1 MYNKVKSKCTWVVQ
15 YIKKARST
23 IYIVQ
28 RAIYKIQSRYLVY
41 SLPLMQHSAL
51 ANEEQGRQDGN
62 IRWDEKQT

>member
-1 MYNKVKSKCTWVVQ
+1 MYLVSAVYKNTKYKIQ
-15 YIKKARST
+15 ST
-23 IYIVQ
+23 
-28 RAIYKIQSRYLVY
+28 RAIYKIQCRYLVY